1 MTFSIYL
8 PIIFRTIQFC
18 PQSTIWRRNLKIL
31 WNFVDLPMSHNPVT
45 NSCIQSSL
53 KKACVTHSMDYR
65 SMKSSPT
72 SKCFPIQFN
81 GFMHIL
87 FAINPKEENSNPN
100 EDTYMNK
107 NARNKFIY
115 SFDFVQFPELP
126 SIIMINP

>member
-1 MTFSIYL
+1 
-8 PIIFRTIQFC
+8 
-18 PQSTIWRRNLKIL
+18 
-31 WNFVDLPMSHNPVT
+31 
-45 NSCIQSSL
+45 
-53 KKACVTHSMDYR
+53 
-65 SMKSSPT
+65 
-72 SKCFPIQFN
+72 
-81 GFMHIL
+81 MHIL